1 LGIAL
6 GPLHTAG
13 DEWPFRH
20 SGQRS
25 TNERSATKLAAQSA
39 RRRNAT
45 HSPQIQKRETL
56 CPPQVARPWRERLQP
71 AKTMRSRTEI
81 FHPEQISGLSGFW
94 GFSTPSR
101 VARATPA
108 ADLSNV
114 GGSARAVAPPRGEPV
129 PSPLPSP
136 PTPLALGEEP
146 PHGDMLPR
154 AVQAAVQQKA
164 PPAKTTVFTLPGA
177 APSGFWGVGHPA

>member
-1 LGIAL
+1 M
-6 GPLHTAG
+6 
-13 DEWPFRH
+13 
-20 SGQRS
+20 
-25 TNERSATKLAAQSA
+25 
-39 RRRNAT
+39 
-45 HSPQIQKRETL
+45 
-56 CPPQVARPWRERLQP
+56 QP

-81 FHPEQISGLSGFW
+81 FHPELISGGLSGFW

-154 AVQAAVQQKA
+154 AVQAAVQQRA
-164 PPAKTTVFTLPGA
+164 PPAKTAVFTLPGA